1 MPWKSGGRKLRWK
14 QLTQV
19 HLENGGQMEVGR
31 CNSWE
36 LHSWSKAAGSTP
48 SHSTFMQSHNKLFTC
63 IHAHL
68 CTSNLLAHCGT
79 RQQCLLH
86 TSIFTDCVRSNIQT
100 GECLHFTNRTS
111 RCSYLLS
118 GTEQGINSWQLR
130 SKPCTPGIMNTLQ
143 EKYLLTTVVTSID
156 ITVQ

>member
-1 MPWKSGGRKLRWK
+1 MLWKSGGRKLRWN

-48 SHSTFMQSHNKLFTC
+48 SHSTFMQSHNKLFTY
-63 IHAHL
+63 IHARL

-86 TSIFTDCVRSNIQT
+86 MFIQVFSLFVYGRISKRENVYISQTEHRDAVTYWVERSRELI
-100 GECLHFTNRTS
+100 LD
-111 RCSYLLS
+111 
-118 GTEQGINSWQLR
+118 NSALNHAHQASWIHYKKNTFWQLWW
-130 SKPCTPGIMNTLQ
+130 PA
-143 EKYLLTTVVTSID
+143 LT
-156 ITVQ
+156 